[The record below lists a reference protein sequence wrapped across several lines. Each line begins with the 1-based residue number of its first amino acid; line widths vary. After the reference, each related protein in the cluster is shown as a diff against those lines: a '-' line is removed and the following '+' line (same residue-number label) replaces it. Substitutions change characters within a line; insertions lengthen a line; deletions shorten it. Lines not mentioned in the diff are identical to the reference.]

1 MRVVVARRRL
11 RGVTRWRRSTATRR
25 CAPRSRGRAL
35 DRPWHKTY
43 LDRRAH
49 ASKAQKR
56 ALRELYGAHGVAF
69 DAREARRAREGRGD
83 AGSDDGASRRARE
96 TDAALWTT
104 LDYDALFGARGAGRR
119 RALEARIRDG
129 RRLAARRRRRCADHV
144 FVGCE
149 THKPGVARALTMIA
163 ARDLGARVKVARA
176 DGLWVL
182 DAYATARSLD
192 EVACHFPDPWRGAS
206 KARRRLVNPLLFSM
220 LETALR
226 PGGRLSVATD
236 DAEYAAHVERVFRD
250 FAAPR
255 GWTRCDA
262 FARFDSAYSLKAA
275 RDGRACVDFGFRFSG
290 DIDVA

>member
-1 MRVVVARRRL
+1 MRLEIRL
-11 RGVTRWRRSTATRR
+11 DSGDASAV
-25 CAPRSRGRAL
+25 APRTRGRAL
-35 DRPWHKTY
+35 DRPWHKTW
-43 LDRRAH
+43 LDRRAPL
-49 ASKAQKR
+49 SKAQRR
-56 ALRELYGAHGVAF
+56 ALRELGGAHGVEF
-69 DAREARRAREGRGD
+69 DAREGRRAREGRGD
-83 AGSDDGASRRARE
+83 GDARATTNGASRGVAS
-96 TDAALWTT
+96 
-104 LDYDALFGARGAGRR
+104 LDYDALFGDEAIGRR
-119 RALEARIRDG
+119 RALELGFGTGDG
-129 RRLAARRRRRCADHV
+129 LLATAAALPDHV